1 MKGLSQECFS
11 CLYKKRKKKRKTN
24 KEKPPLWIVQFVINR
39 KPQGF
44 LVYPMQYMLGRHS
57 NGKDSHQQ

>member
-11 CLYKKRKKKRKTN
+11 CLYKKKK
-24 KEKPPLWIVQFVINR
+24 KEKPPLWIFQFVINW

-44 LVYPMQYMLGRHS
+44 LVYPMQYMLGRHY